1 MNPMNDGNILS
12 DSNKL
17 NSNNAAA
24 AMDIM
29 DHPNHAIEI
38 TTVHSVPNP
47 STATSTTTTTTT
59 STKSQQI
66 EHAIRT
72 NNIWFLR
79 SLALSA
85 DGLINGRL

>member
-24 AMDIM
+24 AIDIM
-29 DHPNHAIEI
+29 DHPNHPIEI

-47 STATSTTTTTTT
+47 STATSTTTS